1 MELKIEKIW
10 ITTDAVCIRTTD
22 GREASELLCDYP
34 RLRHATQEQL
44 HNYQADAYGIH
55 WPDLDEDLCFEG
67 FFREKTYTPLYKFFM
82 AHPELNASAIAR
94 RMGISQGL
102 MMQYISGAKQPDEQH
117 TQLIYDTIR
126 TVGHELAAL

>member
-1 MELKIEKIW
+1 
-10 ITTDAVCIRTTD
+10 
-22 GREASELLCDYP
+22 
-34 RLRHATQEQL
+34 
-44 HNYQADAYGIH
+44 
-55 WPDLDEDLCFEG
+55 
-67 FFREKTYTPLYKFFM
+67 M

-126 TVGHELAAL
+126 TVGHELAALQNAQFVGNAAHTAKHIIPKIVKIGTICVYLR